1 MTVKKSNVPD
11 LPQNMRIYLGYF
23 ACFTALCLSARAEQY
38 ITTPLKM
45 APPEDWQVFAQ
56 AQDAAPQPAPSAQ
69 PADAP
74 MLWNSP
80 FFANWTDRVRQAQA
94 SQPHW
99 ISPLVTVTPMLIQQV
114 RYDQYW
120 EHTGTGANVDTYFS
134 GQGLELIPTTDNE
147 VLLKPPSYIQRTVKS
162 PATGW
167 SDDPFLT
174 IKQRLLSANEQDGNY
189 IVTAYFGATA
199 PTGSPA
205 FTNDTWILTP
215 TLGAGKGWGDFDVQA
230 TIGAPVPLAHQN
242 IVGTAIVTNVALQYH
257 ISQYLWPEF
266 EFNNTYWAN
275 GLRGGKN
282 QLFLTPGIVFGRFV
296 VHDRNTLTLGT
307 GYQFAVSPPLTKKPV
322 LTPTYNHA
330 WILSARLTF

>member
-1 MTVKKSNVPD
+1 M
-11 LPQNMRIYLGYF
+11 
-23 ACFTALCLSARAEQY
+23 
-38 ITTPLKM
+38 
-45 APPEDWQVFAQ
+45 
-56 AQDAAPQPAPSAQ
+56 
-69 PADAP
+69 
-74 MLWNSP
+74 
-80 FFANWTDRVRQAQA
+80 
-94 SQPHW
+94 
-99 ISPLVTVTPMLIQQV
+99 
-114 RYDQYW
+114 
-120 EHTGTGANVDTYFS
+120 DTYFN

-275 GLRGGKN
+275 GLRGGKD
-282 QLFLTPGIVFGRFV
+282 QLFLIPGIVFGRFV
-296 VHDRNTLTLGT
+296 IHDRNTLTLGT

-322 LTPTYNHA
+322 LTPTYDHA